1 MLPYFAPPDWKL
13 GPIPIHGF
21 GVLVAIGCLLGARLV
36 EKRAFKVGLDMG
48 AASSLITWVLV
59 GGFAGAHWFDLI
71 AYTPGKIAEDPLI
84 LLKFWSGISS
94 YGGFMG
100 ALVAMFIYAR
110 RQRLDVLP
118 YADALALGL
127 SVGWVFG
134 RAGCTVAHDHVGR
147 LTTFFLAFR
156 YPAGNAQHI
165 AAGVRHN
172 LGFYEFLYAIALA
185 SFLHWF
191 ARKPRPSGLIVGIL
205 AAAYAPVRYFLD
217 RLRATDIDGADPR
230 YLGLTPAMWLSIGTL
245 LVGVLLIRHALR
257 KNDVREFVKPR
268 PAKAKKA

>member
-1 MLPYFAPPDWKL
+1 MLPYFSPPDWQL
-13 GPIPIHGF
+13 GPLPIHGF

-36 EKRAFKVGLDMG
+36 EKRAAKVGLDMPTT
-48 AASSLITWVLV
+48 SSLITWVLV

-100 ALVAMFIYAR
+100 ALVAIFIYMR
-110 RQRLDVLP
+110 KRVPTVLP
-118 YADALALGL
+118 YCDALALGL

-134 RAGCTVAHDHVGR
+134 RAGCTVAHDHIGR
-147 LTTFFLAFR
+147 LTHFFLAFK
-156 YPAGNAQHI
+156 YPAHNAQHI
-165 AAGVRHN
+165 PAGIRHN
-172 LGFYEFLYAIALA
+172 LGFYEFLYAVALA

-205 AAAYAPVRYFLD
+205 ATAYAPVRYFLD

-230 YLGLTPAMWLSIGTL
+230 YLGLTPAMWLSILTL
-245 LVGVLLIRHALR
+245 TVGVLVIRHALKR
-257 KNDVREFVKPR
+257 NEVLPFVVPR
-268 PAKAKKA
+268 PAKRTAA

>member
-1 MLPYFAPPDWKL
+1 MLPYFSPPDWKL
-13 GPIPIHGF
+13 GPLPIHGF

-36 EKRAFKVGLDMG
+36 EKRAAKVGLNM
-48 AASSLITWVLV
+48 ATTSSLITWVLV

-71 AYTPGKIAEDPLI
+71 AYTPEKIAEDPLI

-100 ALVAMFIYAR
+100 ALVAMFLYMR
-110 RQRLDVLP
+110 NRVPTVLP

-134 RAGCTVAHDHVGR
+134 RAGCTVAHDHIGR
-147 LTTFFLAFR
+147 LTHFFLAFH
-156 YPAGNAQHI
+156 YPAHNAQHI
-165 AAGVRHN
+165 PEGVRHN
-172 LGFYEFLYAIALA
+172 LGFYEFLYAIALS

-205 AAAYAPVRYFLD
+205 ATAYAPVRYFLD
-217 RLRATDIDGADPR
+217 RLRATDIDGADAR
-230 YLGLTPAMWLSIGTL
+230 YLGLTPAMWLSLLTL
-245 LVGVLLIRHALR
+245 AVGLAVIRHALK
-257 KNDVREFVKPR
+257 KNDVLPFVAPR
-268 PAKAKKA
+268 PAKRAAA